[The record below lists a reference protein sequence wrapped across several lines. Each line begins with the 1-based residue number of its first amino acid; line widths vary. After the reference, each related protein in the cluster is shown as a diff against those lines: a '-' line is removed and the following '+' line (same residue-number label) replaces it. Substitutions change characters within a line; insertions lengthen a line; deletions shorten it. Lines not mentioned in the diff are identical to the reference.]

1 MAKKKAS
8 ATSTGAAPAL
18 ANSTQPIGNSMQTPS
33 PAVAS
38 DTAGH
43 TSQAPRERAP
53 GALQFTVFTSIE
65 PDRLTK
71 VLSLNRD
78 GTLNKQSAANMM
90 AGSAQ
95 RMRVRGLQQLAQVL
109 EALHPAQAVSWGVC
123 AHESVA
129 ILAERE
135 TPTAPAGAA
144 VPPLADVEPDAPGAV
159 AISRTRQH
167 FAFPRGP
174 GVLMLDH
181 DGCPNGDLGADELR
195 QRLIDAC
202 PALAD
207 APMLWR
213 PSCSAGVQAPDGRVL
228 SGLNRHRLYIP
239 VRDASRIADAG
250 KTLFMLLWASGQ
262 GWYEVGRAGQALER
276 SLVDATVWQPE
287 RLDFCAPPVLHDGLV
302 RPGTEPRFF
311 GDPDALFDLALI
323 ECDAETPKRV
333 QGLKRAKR
341 EAIASQCAAQR
352 ERWANAKAPALAMRR
367 GIPLEK
373 ARDVLARASEKRVLM
388 GHFMLTGADGE
399 SVSVG
404 EILDMPERWH
414 NAQFADPLDP
424 DHDRRVAVVNL
435 KSGQRPYLYTHR
447 HGGMRFELMRQSA
460 RVQVGRGMRVATT
473 DAVLAVLRSRGELFD
488 YGEGAIAYVSEGK
501 ARPVSPD
508 WLTDHMGR
516 VCDFYSVRRRKDA
529 AGDDTTEEGAE
540 DAPQGV
546 ARAILAK
553 HGERGFRKLVAVVT
567 APTLRMDGS
576 ILDRPGHDEV
586 SGLLFYSEHPN
597 PPRVPHSPK
606 PADALAAL
614 RFLWRPLSLFPLVD
628 DVARGVVLHG
638 LLSAALRA
646 SLPTAP
652 GVGLDA
658 PAAGSGKTLLARC
671 IGILA
676 TGSDP
681 AILPPADTDEET
693 RKRLFAVLREGQ
705 RVVLWDN
712 VREPL
717 GSASLDAFLTAP
729 TFADRILGSSE
740 TVTLPNRALFI
751 ATGNNLRMTSDTCR
765 RVLLA
770 RIDAQSEKPYT
781 RDFSFDPAQM
791 LTAERLQYVAAAL
804 TIVRAYITAGRPK
817 VASGRTASFE
827 HWDDLVR
834 QPLCW
839 LAGLVRESGDDEL
852 PTIAD
857 PMEAAARAFEQDPET
872 TKLSAMLEAW
882 HAAFG
887 SMQTTVAAAIR
898 RAITDERLGMALEDI
913 AGQAG
918 KVNSRMLGRWIER
931 MTGRIVGGKLFCR
944 VGLRAGVLHWS
955 VNQARSST
963 ATNPPE
969 ATKPTNADG
978 LADSPAPAAAEILGS
993 PLTGTN
999 PPKGTKPTNPSQ
1011 QPHLPDTTKR
1021 QNASAQLRAVNPPN
1035 TTKPTN
1041 GTPAHNPAAPSGVVG
1056 LVALGGFTDQNQR
1069 AEKSSAARLAD
1080 DTEAL

>member
-1 MAKKKAS
+1 MAKKKAN
-8 ATSTGAAPAL
+8 ATSTGAA
-18 ANSTQPIGNSMQTPS
+18 STESTAQT
-33 PAVAS
+33 A
-38 DTAGH
+38 T
-43 TSQAPRERAP
+43 RAP
-53 GALQFTVFTSIE
+53 ALQFTVFTSTE
-65 PDRLTK
+65 PERLTK

-78 GTLNKQSAANMM
+78 GTLNKQAAASMM
-90 AGSAQ
+90 AGTAQ
-95 RMRVRGLQQLAQVL
+95 RVRLSGLQALAQ
-109 EALHPAQAVSWGVC
+109 ALDGLNPAQAAGWGICSQEQADIV
-123 AHESVA
+123 
-129 ILAERE
+129 AERD
-135 TPTAPAGAA
+135 TQVSDGADA
-144 VPPLADVEPDAPGAV
+144 VQS

-181 DGCPNGDLGADELR
+181 DGCPNGELNADELR

-213 PSCSAGVQAPDGRVL
+213 PSVSAGVQAPDGRVL
-228 SGLNRHRLYIP
+228 SGMDRHRLYIP
-239 VRDASRIADAG
+239 VRDASRIPDAG
-250 KTLFMLLWASGQ
+250 KTLFTLLWAFGQ

-276 SLVDATVWQPE
+276 SLIDATVWQPE
-287 RLDFCAPPVLHDGLV
+287 RLDFCAPPVLLDGLD
-302 RPGTEPRFF
+302 RPGAAARIY
-311 GDPDALFDLALI
+311 GDPNSLFDLGLI
-323 ECDAETPKRV
+323 ECDGETRKQV
-333 QGLKRAKR
+333 QHMKRAKR
-341 EAIASQCAAQR
+341 EAIAGQCATQR
-352 ERWANAKAPALAMRR
+352 ERWANAKAPSLAMRR

-373 ARDVLARASEKRVLM
+373 ARDVLVRASEKRVLM
-388 GHFMLTGADGE
+388 GHFMLTSAEGE

-404 EILDMPERWH
+404 EILDAPDRWH

-424 DHDRRVAVVNL
+424 DTDRRVAVVNL

-460 RVQVGRGMRVATT
+460 RVQIGRGMRVATT
-473 DAVLAVLRSRGELFD
+473 DAVLSVLKSRGELFD

-516 VCDFYSVRRRKDA
+516 VCDFYSVRKRKDS
-529 AGDDTTEEGAE
+529 AGDDQTEEGAE
-540 DAPQGV
+540 DAPLGV

-567 APTLRMDGS
+567 APTLRLDGS

-597 PPRVPHSPK
+597 PPKVPSSPS

-614 RFLWRPLSLFPLVD
+614 RFLWRPLALFPLVD

-652 GVGLDA
+652 GIGLDA

-676 TGSDP
+676 MGSDP

-765 RVLLA
+765 RVLTA
-770 RIDAQSEKPYT
+770 RIDTQSEKPYT
-781 RDFSFDPAQM
+781 RDFAFDPAQM
-791 LTAERLQYVAAAL
+791 ITNDRLQYVVAAL

-817 VASGRTASFE
+817 VAKGRTASFE

-839 LAGLVRESGDDEL
+839 LAGLVRESADAEL

-872 TKLSAMLEAW
+872 TKLAAMLEAW

-887 SMQTTVAAAIR
+887 SMQTTVATVIR
-898 RAITDERLGMALEDI
+898 RADTDDRLGSAVDDI

-918 KVNSRMLGRWIER
+918 RVNSRMLGRWIER
-931 MTGRIVGGKLFCR
+931 MTGRIVAGKLFVR
-944 VGLRAGVLHWS
+944 VGLRAGVLHWAVS
-955 VNQARSST
+955 QLRSST
-963 ATNPPE
+963 PANSLDAAVQGQMQDAPFADQNPP
-969 ATKPTNADG
+969 
-978 LADSPAPAAAEILGS
+978 I
-993 PLTGTN
+993 
-999 PPKGTKPTNPSQ
+999 GTKPTNGSDAQRPTQDAPSAGQ
-1011 QPHLPDTTKR
+1011 
-1021 QNASAQLRAVNPPN
+1021 NPPIG
-1035 TTKPTN
+1035 TKPTKWA
-1041 GTPAHNPAAPSGVVG
+1041 PATNAQGGSLAGLVPSGG
-1056 LVALGGFTDQNQR
+1056 SLKADGR
-1069 AEKSSAARLAD
+1069 ARDGAAAD
-1080 DTEAL
+1080 DVEVFE

>member
-1 MAKKKAS
+1 MAKKKAN
-8 ATSTGAAPAL
+8 ATSTGAASNDTSAQAAVQAAPQGAAPA
-18 ANSTQPIGNSMQTPS
+18 
-33 PAVAS
+33 
-38 DTAGH
+38 
-43 TSQAPRERAP
+43 RAP
-53 GALQFTVFTSIE
+53 ALQFTVFTSTE
-65 PDRLTK
+65 PERLTK

-78 GTLNKQSAANMM
+78 GTLNKQAAASMM
-90 AGSAQ
+90 AGTAQ
-95 RMRVRGLQQLAQVL
+95 RVRVSGLNELAQ
-109 EALHPAQAVSWGVC
+109 ALDHLNPAQAVGWGIC
-123 AHESVA
+123 AQEQAA
-129 ILAERE
+129 IVAERD
-135 TPTAPAGAA
+135 AQVNDGAH
-144 VPPLADVEPDAPGAV
+144 G

-181 DGCPNGDLGADELR
+181 DGCPNGELNADELR

-228 SGLNRHRLYIP
+228 SGLDRHRLYIP
-239 VRDASRIADAG
+239 VRDASRIPDAG
-250 KTLFMLLWASGQ
+250 KTLFTLLWAFGQ

-287 RLDFCAPPVLHDGLV
+287 RLDFCAPPVLLDGLD
-302 RPGTEPRFF
+302 RPGAAARIY
-311 GDPDALFDLALI
+311 GDPDALFDLGLI
-323 ECDAETPKRV
+323 ECDGETRKQV
-333 QGLKRAKR
+333 QSLKRAKR
-341 EAIASQCAAQR
+341 EAIAGQCAAQR
-352 ERWANAKAPALAMRR
+352 ERWANAKAPSLAMRR

-373 ARDVLARASEKRVLM
+373 ARDVLVRASEKRVLM
-388 GHFMLTGADGE
+388 GHFMLTSAEGE
-399 SVSVG
+399 PVSVG
-404 EILDMPERWH
+404 EILDAPDRWH

-424 DHDRRVAVVNL
+424 DQDRRVAVVNL

-460 RVQVGRGMRVATT
+460 RVQIGRGMRVATT
-473 DAVLAVLRSRGELFD
+473 DAVLSVLKSRGELFD

-516 VCDFYSVRRRKDA
+516 VCDFYSVRKRKDS
-529 AGDDTTEEGAE
+529 AGDDQTEEGAE
-540 DAPQGV
+540 DAPLGV

-553 HGERGFRKLVAVVT
+553 HGERGFKKLVAVVT
-567 APTLRMDGS
+567 APTLRLDGS
-576 ILDRPGHDEV
+576 ILDRPGHDDV

-597 PPRVPHSPK
+597 PPKVPTSPS

-614 RFLWRPLSLFPLVD
+614 RFLWRPLALFPLVD

-652 GVGLDA
+652 GIGLDA

-676 TGSDP
+676 MGADP

-781 RDFSFDPAQM
+781 RDFSFDPAQVM
-791 LTAERLQYVAAAL
+791 TNDRLHYVVAAL

-839 LAGLVRESGDDEL
+839 LAGLVHQSADPEL
-852 PTIAD
+852 PTLAD

-872 TKLSAMLEAW
+872 TKLAAMLEAW
-882 HAAFG
+882 HEAFG
-887 SMQTTVAAAIR
+887 GMQTTVASVIR
-898 RAITDERLGMALEDI
+898 RGDTDERLGTALEEI
-913 AGQAG
+913 AGQGG

-931 MTGRIVGGKLFCR
+931 MTGRIVGGRLFVR
-944 VGLRAGVLHWS
+944 IGLRAGVLHWS
-955 VNQARSST
+955 VGKVGASLPPPTSQTQNVNAPSAGEHPPKATKPTKPGQPGTEAADSQNQNVHAPL
-963 ATNPPE
+963 AGTNPPE
-969 ATKPTNADG
+969 PTKPTKNR
-978 LADSPAPAAAEILGS
+978 GS
-993 PLTGTN
+993 G
-999 PPKGTKPTNPSQ
+999 
-1011 QPHLPDTTKR
+1011 
-1021 QNASAQLRAVNPPN
+1021 ASDA
-1035 TTKPTN
+1035 
-1041 GTPAHNPAAPSGVVG
+1041 SGVVG
-1056 LVALGGFTDQNQR
+1056 LGGVGGFSPADPR
-1069 AEKSSAARLAD
+1069 ASVSGAGGAASSAAD
-1080 DTEAL
+1080 DVEFFQ

>member
-1 MAKKKAS
+1 MAKNKAS
-8 ATSTGAAPAL
+8 AIESGAA
-18 ANSTQPIGNSMQTPS
+18 STNTSVPSSDAPKTTTAAATSAATKATRKATSAKATPS
-33 PAVAS
+33 PAAPS
-38 DTAGH
+38 P
-43 TSQAPRERAP
+43 APRVKAAKP
-53 GALQFTVFTSIE
+53 VTTQGPALHFTVFTSTE
-65 PDRLTK
+65 PERLTK

-78 GTLNKQSAANMM
+78 GTLNKQSSAGMM
-90 AGSAQ
+90 RGLAQ
-95 RMRVRGLQQLAQVL
+95 RLQALNLAELAQIL
-109 EALHPAQAVSWGVC
+109 ETLTPDQAVSWGIC
-123 AHESVA
+123 QQEHVA
-129 ILAERE
+129 IAPERDAQDAHAGQAVLTE
-135 TPTAPAGAA
+135 PGAPA
-144 VPPLADVEPDAPGAV
+144 

-167 FAFPRGP
+167 FAYPRGP
-174 GVLMLDH
+174 GVMMLDH
-181 DGCPNGDLGADELR
+181 DGCPNGELSADELR

-202 PALAD
+202 PALAT

-239 VRDASRIADAG
+239 VRDASRIPDAG
-250 KTLFMLLWASGQ
+250 KTLFALLWAAGQ
-262 GWYEVGRAGQALER
+262 GWHEVGRAGQALER

-287 RLDFCAPPVLHDGLV
+287 RLDFCAPPVLLDGLS
-302 RPGTEPRFF
+302 RPTAAPQIH
-311 GDPDALFDLALI
+311 GDGNALFDLALI
-323 ECDAETPKRV
+323 ETDSETLKRV
-333 QGLKRAKR
+333 QALKKAKR

-352 ERWANAKAPALAMRR
+352 ERWASAKAPALAQRR

-373 ARDVLARASEKRVLM
+373 ARDVLIRASEKRVLM
-388 GHFMLTGADGE
+388 GHFMLTAADGQ

-404 EILDMPERWH
+404 EILDLPDRWH

-424 DHDRRVAVVNL
+424 DQDRRVAVVNL

-447 HGGMRFELMRQSA
+447 HGGVRFELMRQSA

-473 DAVLAVLRSRGELFD
+473 DAVLSVLKSRGELFD

-516 VCDFYSVRRRKDA
+516 VCDFYSVRRRKDS
-529 AGDDTTEEGAE
+529 AGDDVTDEGAE
-540 DAPQGV
+540 DAPLGV

-567 APTLRMDGS
+567 APTLRVDGT
-576 ILDRPGHDEV
+576 ILDRPGHDEG
-586 SGLLFYSEHPN
+586 SGLLYYCEHPN
-597 PPRVPHSPK
+597 PPRVPSAPSV
-606 PADALAAL
+606 ADALNAL
-614 RFLWRPLSLFPLVD
+614 RFLWRPFALFPLVD
-628 DVARGVVLHG
+628 DVSRAVVLHG

-646 SLPTAP
+646 SLPTTP
-652 GVGLDA
+652 GIGLDA

-671 IGILA
+671 IGVMA
-676 TGSDP
+676 MGSDP
-681 AILPPADTDEET
+681 AVLPPADTDEET

-765 RVLLA
+765 RVLTA

-791 LTAERLQYVAAAL
+791 IAAERLQYVVAAL

-817 VASGRTASFE
+817 SAKGRTASFE
-827 HWDDLVR
+827 QWDDLVR
-834 QPLCW
+834 QPICW
-839 LAGLVRESGDDEL
+839 LAGLVAADGSEDL
-852 PTIAD
+852 PTLED

-872 TKLSAMLEAW
+872 TKLAALLESW
-882 HAAFG
+882 YSVFG
-887 SMQTTVAAAIR
+887 SMQTTVGLAIR
-898 RAITDERLGMALEDI
+898 RADTDERLGVAMEDI

-931 MTGRIVGGKLFCR
+931 MTGRIVGGKLFSR
-944 VGLRAGVLHWS
+944 VGLRSGVLHWA
-955 VNQARSST
+955 VNLARHQGEPPSALTQRVAEEAQKRAKARQAEKQ
-963 ATNPPE
+963 AEPE
-969 ATKPTNADG
+969 AAQQ
-978 LADSPAPAAAEILGS
+978 AAGQA
-993 PLTGTN
+993 TH
-999 PPKGTKPTNPSQ
+999 Q
-1011 QPHLPDTTKR
+1011 
-1021 QNASAQLRAVNPPN
+1021 ASAD
-1035 TTKPTN
+1035 
-1041 GTPAHNPAAPSGVVG
+1041 PAHDVEV
-1056 LVALGGFTDQNQR
+1056 F
-1069 AEKSSAARLAD
+1069 
-1080 DTEAL
+1080 